1 MDLQTE
7 LHQRLS
13 EIGSHV
19 ELAAAAGASVRD
31 APPELVATLRQLRE
45 LSLHAKQ
52 LYMTSGRESELAGC
66 LAALETL
73 VEQACALC
81 QVRPNHHELPT
92 ATLDEARQE
101 IRDLR
106 HQIDSRAP

>member
-19 ELAAAAGASVRD
+19 ELAAAAAGGRD
-31 APPELVATLRQLRE
+31 APGELVALLRRLRE

-52 LYMTSGRESELAGC
+52 LYMTSGRECELTDC
-66 LAALETL
+66 LAALETV

-81 QVRPNHHELPT
+81 QARPNRHELPA

-106 HQIDSRAP
+106 HQIDSRAS